1 MVSAIPDEW
10 QWPGMVDAQTA
21 FMGSAP
27 KLATRCIQSLPQ
39 DYRLRMIV
47 QDMVAEHGAN
57 RVAIMLADIA
67 KELL

>member
-1 MVSAIPDEW
+1 MVTAIPDEW
-10 QWPGMVDAQTA
+10 QWPGTETVQPAKKTVD
-21 FMGSAP
+21 
-27 KLATRCIQSLPQ
+27 

-67 KELL
+67 EELIG